1 MRRIP
6 YDLEDFRGLWTR
18 CYACGNKSD
27 SLPPD
32 HIYLSSSTRNRP
44 ILLLEKRSSINTN
57 GKEVRHTSDTG
68 EGAERVLW
76 TKWGYKEG
84 GKSEGGKSASK
95 RKSVLG
101 SSFVEENKRGPH
113 LPCMWPFPSYPSAM
127 RPVEV
132 VEEG

>member
-27 SLPPD
+27 SLPSD
-32 HIYLSSSTRNRP
+32 QIYLPFSTRNRP

-76 TKWGYKEG
+76 TKSGYKEG

-95 RKSVLG
+95 RKSVLVLR
-101 SSFVEENKRGPH
+101 SLRRIREVLICP
-113 LPCMWPFPSYPSAM
+113 LCVPC
-127 RPVEV
+127 RRILLL
-132 VEEG
+132 